1 MPTVIKVQVSGKW
14 YTVEVP
20 DYLAVPL
27 WVLVDG
33 EPVEVDLDDVQE
45 LIANL
50 PSNNLEVEIQ
60 QDDETLQT
68 AGLLALPVRAP
79 LPGVI
84 VSVEVRVGDR
94 VEIGDDVC
102 VLEAMKMHQMLR
114 SEWSGVVSTIL
125 VQTGQNVAGG
135 QTILEIVPE

>member
-1 MPTVIKVQVSGKW
+1 MPTLKVKVSNIW

-20 DYLAVPL
+20 DRITTPL

-45 LIANL
+45 LIANMST
-50 PSNNLEVEIQ
+50 PMPDVEATQ
-60 QDDETLQT
+60 NSDQSQPTGT
-68 AGLLALPVRAP
+68 PVHPIHAP

-84 VSVEVRVGDR
+84 VSLEVRVGDS
-94 VEIGDDVC
+94 VQIGDDVC

-114 SEWSGVVSTIL
+114 SEWNGVVSSIL
-125 VQTGQNVAGG
+125 VQPGINVAGG
-135 QTILEIVPE
+135 QTILEISPE